1 MRIKIFKEDENM
13 GKSDISINGTG
24 NIFSG
29 EYNKVVICGN
39 ASGEGKIKAKKIE
52 VNGSLCF
59 QGEIDSPLMIVNGQ
73 LRADKIISEKIEI
86 TGKIDSRDVLAKSLI
101 LYVQNE
107 CVIEKIQCEKME
119 IYPKKRVLFAR
130 GKNGRRHE

>member
-1 MRIKIFKEDENM
+1 M

-29 EYNKVVICGN
+29 EYNKVVICGS

-59 QGEIDSPLMIVNGQ
+59 QGEIDSSIVIVNGQ
-73 LRADKIISEKIEI
+73 LRADEIVSEKIEI
-86 TGKIDSRDVLAKSLI
+86 TGKIDSRDVRAKSLI
-101 LYVQNE
+101 LYAKNE
-107 CVIEKIQCEKME
+107 CVMDKIQCDKLE
-119 IYPKKRVLFAR
+119 IYPKKRVLFAG
-130 GKNGRRHE
+130 GKKRKEK